1 MVAHGRHYTVREFQ
15 DLEVRLADSVGRGSR
30 RGGWSARIHGAT
42 HPSSRRGSALWVA
55 LIALNACRP
64 LEPQAPITLGPVN
77 APSASAVSP
86 VSQIGQVTAT
96 IAAATETTRVC
107 DQAGGEVEAGTYPA
121 VAVPGEL
128 PYLIYLPPCYPELG
142 RAYPAVYLLHGYPY
156 DERHWLELGA
166 EQVANQGLNE
176 ENWPPFLM
184 VMPLQPDP
192 LFRNSDGGPG
202 SYETEL
208 LNGIVAFVDKT
219 YRSDP
224 SRRGLAGVSRGGVWA
239 LEIAFRNPS
248 DFQAVAAV
256 SPALA
261 VNSARPPYDPFEI
274 VKSAEKLP
282 GDILLFAGDQDWAAP
297 ATERLSVALE
307 AEGFLHSLVIVP
319 GDHSDPTWAGAMS
332 FTLGFFAWALSE
344 GR

>member
-1 MVAHGRHYTVREFQ
+1 V
-15 DLEVRLADSVGRGSR
+15 
-30 RGGWSARIHGAT
+30 
-42 HPSSRRGSALWVA
+42 LWIG
-55 LIALNACRP
+55 LIALTGCNL
-64 LEPQAPITLGPVN
+64 LEPPAPTPPNPAI
-77 APSASAVSP
+77 APSASAVSS
-86 VSQIGQVTAT
+86 VSQADPATAT
-96 IAAATETTRVC
+96 IAAATETTDVC
-107 DQAGGEVEAGTYPA
+107 DQAEGEIETGSYPA

-128 PYLIYLPPCYPELG
+128 PYLVYLPPCYRELS
-142 RAYPAVYLLHGYPY
+142 RTYPVVYLLHGYPY
-156 DERHWLELGA
+156 DEWHWLQLGA
-166 EQVANQGLNE
+166 QQVADQEIHAG
-176 ENWPPFLM
+176 NWPPFLM

-208 LNGIVAFVDKT
+208 LDGIVAYVDKV

-248 DFQAVAAV
+248 EFLVVAAL

-274 VKSAEKLP
+274 VGAAERLP
-282 GDILLFAGDQDWAAP
+282 AQILLLAGDQDWAAP
-297 ATERLSVALE
+297 ATKRLSAALD
-307 AEGFLHSLVIVP
+307 AEGFAHTLVEVA
-319 GDHSDPTWAGAMS
+319 GDHSDATWAGVMS
-332 FTLGFFAWALSE
+332 QTLSFFALGLSE